1 MRMFSSAK
9 PAPIQQ
15 TLDDNTETPE
25 TEKTETNLNF
35 VSGESNLRQV
45 FMRSPEDGF
54 FPLVKHIDEMEAAD
68 VEPLVK
74 NDLKDILKKLVNRDN
89 LEPKLTHALVSQLHD
104 KDGRM
109 IERIYER
116 LLRERLTNDE
126 CVGEYME
133 PIHYNMMMQS
143 AAVFK
148 RHRLLA
154 QLILETTVLDVPVD
168 TQTYIKTV
176 IASHYDRGNK
186 SSAGRPWG
194 KDNLAYLYTLF
205 EKDVP
210 KEDYKLA
217 SVML

>member
-1 MRMFSSAK
+1 
-9 PAPIQQ
+9 
-15 TLDDNTETPE
+15 
-25 TEKTETNLNF
+25 
-35 VSGESNLRQV
+35 
-45 FMRSPEDGF
+45 
-54 FPLVKHIDEMEAAD
+54 
-68 VEPLVK
+68 
-74 NDLKDILKKLVNRDN
+74 
-89 LEPKLTHALVSQLHD
+89 
-104 KDGRM
+104 M
-109 IERIYER
+109 IEKIYDR

-126 CVGEYME
+126 CVGEYMK

-194 KDNLAYLYTLF
+194 KDNLAYLYTIF

-217 SVML
+217 SVLL